1 MQWNAKA
8 TMPAPLTTAAP
19 LAANADLPGKDLT
32 PPWLR
37 LLPVALLLSACGGG
51 GAGDNQGGSSQS
63 PILQVGMQRQYVGTT
78 TRAIV
83 YANPTTNSPNNTLVY
98 SFSEVQNVL
107 PAQNNATANFDVHI
121 DYAYSVVQDPGVG
134 TVPISQS
141 VDNYENLLVSGN
153 SQMTTTVAQNTVVVS
168 NDETSNAL
176 GGGPYTETTT
186 TTSTY
191 PSPRNSFSYP
201 LQTGATMNVPQ
212 SSVQNITFTDVD
224 ANGTA
229 PPNGSNLGY
238 TKTRTENDDGSFS
251 YQTAYLN
258 GSSVDLTQ
266 NSDGSGNYTST
277 SATATTTTTLG
288 LPATAN
294 GVSALPVTRS
304 TVSAATGDATNSSYA
319 AADWYPTS
327 GAPNS
332 PLVLQAESV
341 LGPASSLPAGC
352 DSAVLRPNIYEIDT
366 TTTSQVTISPSYSVT
381 TTRAFNADGVTVC
394 SLSQET
400 SYAYDLLTGA
410 LTSTTTTETDTLLNS
425 INY

>member
-1 MQWNAKA
+1 MQSNMVRQSVCYAI
-8 TMPAPLTTAAP
+8 MFG
-19 LAANADLPGKDLT
+19 NGLT
-32 PPWLR
+32 PRWL
-37 LLPVALLLSACGGG
+37 LLVPVALLLNACGGG
-51 GAGDNQGGSSQS
+51 GAGDNQGGSSQA
-63 PILQVGMQRQYVGTT
+63 PILQVGMQRQYTGTT

-83 YANPTTNSPNNTLVY
+83 YANPTTTLPDNTLVY
-98 SFSEVQNVL
+98 TFTETQNVL
-107 PAQNNATANFDVHI
+107 PAENNSSATFDVHTG
-121 DYAYSVVQDPGVG
+121 YTYSVVQDPGVG

-153 SQMTTTVAQNTVVVS
+153 SQMTTTVAQNTVVAS

-224 ANGTA
+224 ASGTA

-251 YQTAYLN
+251 YQTAYVN
-258 GSSVDLTQ
+258 GNSLDLTQ
-266 NSDGSGNYTST
+266 NSDGSGNSTST
-277 SATATTTTTLG
+277 SATATTTTTLS
-288 LPATAN
+288 LPAAAN
-294 GVSALPVTRS
+294 GVSTLPVTRS
-304 TVSAATGDATNSSYA
+304 TVSAATGDTTTTSYT

-327 GAPNS
+327 GAPDS
-332 PLVLQAESV
+332 PLVLQAETV
-341 LGPASSLPAGC
+341 LGPASSLPAQCNG
-352 DSAVLRPNIYEIDT
+352 AVLRPNIYEIDT

-381 TTRAFNADGVTVC
+381 TTRSFNANGVTVC
-394 SLSQET
+394 SLSQAT

-410 LTSTTTTETDTLLNS
+410 LTSTTTTETATLLNA

>member
-1 MQWNAKA
+1 MQSNMVRQSVCYAI
-8 TMPAPLTTAAP
+8 MFG
-19 LAANADLPGKDLT
+19 NGLT
-32 PPWLR
+32 PRWL
-37 LLPVALLLSACGGG
+37 LLVPVALLLNACGGG
-51 GAGDNQGGSSQS
+51 GAGDNQGGSSLA
-63 PILQVGMQRQYVGTT
+63 PILQVGMQRQYTGTT

-83 YANPTTNSPNNTLVY
+83 YANPTATSPDNTLVY
-98 SFSEVQNVL
+98 SFIENQNVL
-107 PAQNNATANFDVHI
+107 PAGSNASATFDVHI
-121 DYAYSVVQDPGVG
+121 DYTYSVVQDPGVG

-141 VDNYENLLVSGN
+141 VDNYENLLFTGN

-224 ANGTA
+224 ASGTA
-229 PPNGSNLGY
+229 PPNGSNVGY
-238 TKTRTENDDGSFS
+238 SKTRTENDDGSFS
-251 YQTAYLN
+251 YQTAYVN
-258 GSSVDLTQ
+258 GNSADLTQ
-266 NSDGSGNYTST
+266 NSDGSGNDSFA

-288 LPATAN
+288 LPTTAN
-294 GVSALPVTRS
+294 GASTLPITRS
-304 TVSAATGDATNSSYA
+304 TVSAATGDTTTTSYT

-332 PLVLQAESV
+332 PLILQAETV
-341 LGPASSLPAGC
+341 LGPASTLPAQCNG
-352 DSAVLRPNIYEIDT
+352 AILRPNIYEIDT
-366 TTTSQVTISPSYSVT
+366 TTTSQDTISPSYAVT
-381 TTRAFNADGVTVC
+381 TTRSFNADGVTVC

-410 LTSTTTTETDTLLNS
+410 LTTTTTMETNTLLS
-425 INY
+425 AINY